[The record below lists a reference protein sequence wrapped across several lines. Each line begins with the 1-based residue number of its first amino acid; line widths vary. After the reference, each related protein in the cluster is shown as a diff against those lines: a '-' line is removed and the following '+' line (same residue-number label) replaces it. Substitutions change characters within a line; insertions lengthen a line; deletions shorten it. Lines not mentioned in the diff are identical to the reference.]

1 MNVSSTDFH
10 LVRITLGTADL
21 RPQLW
26 HSGPAPRK
34 RAMESPRQA
43 SRFLFFFSQRA
54 TIPVGRH
61 CKNKSRTLQARREP
75 GIARSRPLAAAIRA
89 TSCSR
94 RREARSLFVRFYHP
108 PFSLPLYTRRE
119 KAPVCERERAR
130 PKKSNFCNNALHE
143 SSSDSD
149 LHTVCLIYTAH
160 GVRVSTY
167 RFRRL
172 TPTFPVFFPW

>member
-61 CKNKSRTLQARREP
+61 CKNKSRTLQACREP

-108 PFSLPLYTRRE
+108 RFLSPSTRGAKKHRCVRE
-119 KAPVCERERAR
+119 SERDQRKVISVTTPCTSRRAIR
-130 PKKSNFCNNALHE
+130 TSTQFAL
-143 SSSDSD
+143 ST
-149 LHTVCLIYTAH
+149 LHMALGLARIVF
-160 GVRVSTY
+160 GV
-167 RFRRL
+167 
-172 TPTFPVFFPW
+172 